1 MNGLEMKNKLHRGEH
16 VYGSMIV
23 SESPRWP
30 ATVSAIGLDFVFIDT
45 EHIALDR
52 TKLSWMCHLYAELGM
67 VPVVRIPSPDPYRAA
82 MMFDGGAQGVI
93 APYVE
98 TPDQVRQLVGAA
110 KYRPLKGARLYNAL
124 SGEAPL
130 EPELKD
136 YLDKR
141 NANNIA
147 IANIESIPAMKALD
161 DILAV
166 DGLDAVLIGPHDLSC
181 NLGIPEQYFHP
192 TFIEAVDEI
201 ITKARK
207 QGIGAGIH
215 MVYPD
220 SMDAEIRW
228 AKMGA
233 NLVVHSIDMVAFR
246 SALRK
251 DIDTIK
257 AALEGQG
264 GGENMENINI

>member
-1 MNGLEMKNKLHRGEH
+1 MNGNEMRNKLHKGEY

-30 ATVSAIGLDFVFIDT
+30 SAVSSVGLDFVFIDT

-52 TKLSWMCHLYAELGM
+52 TKISWMCRLYAELGM
-67 VPVVRIPSPDPYRAA
+67 VPVVRIPSPDPYQAT
-82 MMFDGGAQGVI
+82 MMFDAGAMGVI
-93 APYVE
+93 SPYVE
-98 TPDQVRQLVGAA
+98 TPDQARQLVGAA
-110 KYRPLKGARLYNAL
+110 KYRPLKGAKLYNAL

-136 YLDKR
+136 YLDHR
-141 NANNIA
+141 NRDNMA
-147 IANIESIPAMKALD
+147 IVNIESIPAMEALD
-161 DILAV
+161 DILTV

-181 NLGIPEQYFHP
+181 NLGLPEQYSHP
-192 TFIEAVDEI
+192 VFVKAVEEI

-207 QGIGAGIH
+207 AGIGAGIH
-215 MVYPD
+215 VVSPELMEQ
-220 SMDAEIRW
+220 EICW

-233 NLVVHSIDMVAFR
+233 NLIVHSIDIIAFQTG
-246 SALRK
+246 LRK

-257 AALEGQG
+257 ATLEG
-264 GGENMENINI
+264 